1 MAEKTVLHVQG
12 MTCMDCAKTIDTF
25 LRSKDVQQPEVDFM
39 SGEVRFSPL
48 EEGKKEEII
57 EGINRLGYHVSSDG
71 KVTGP
76 LRENLILLGIWIFTL
91 PLLLG
96 HMFLQLPWLH
106 QPLVQCFL
114 SLPVCLYGIMHFG
127 KSA

>member
-48 EEGKKEEII
+48 KEGKKEEII
-57 EGINRLGYHVSSDG
+57 EGETAEES
-71 KVTGP
+71 
-76 LRENLILLGIWIFTL
+76 EE
-91 PLLLG
+91 
-96 HMFLQLPWLH
+96 
-106 QPLVQCFL
+106 
-114 SLPVCLYGIMHFG
+114 
-127 KSA
+127 